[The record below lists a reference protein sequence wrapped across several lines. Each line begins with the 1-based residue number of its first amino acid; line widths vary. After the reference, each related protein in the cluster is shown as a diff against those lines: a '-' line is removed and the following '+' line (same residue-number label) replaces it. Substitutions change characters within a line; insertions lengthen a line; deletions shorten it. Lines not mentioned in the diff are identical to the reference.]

1 MAKLSG
7 ERRRGRPTKPGRSSS
22 KRSRRPAAAKPHTM
36 PAGALPGVL
45 PAFIEPSLALLTT
58 TPPSGTQWVYE
69 IKFDGYRIQSRIDKG
84 EVRLLTRKALDWT
97 KRFPTTAAALEA
109 LKVDK
114 ALLDGEIVS
123 EDEAGIP
130 RFADLQTDLK
140 SGRTDRIRYHIFD
153 LLYLDGFDLSGA
165 TLLDRKALLRS
176 FMAGLPTNSPLRY
189 SEHSDENAATML
201 RHACRMGLEG
211 IVSKRKDLPY
221 RSGRG
226 DHWLK
231 IKCTEAQEFVILG
244 YVPSTA
250 GAAFVGSLALGYY
263 DHGKLVYAGRVST
276 GWTRKVSKS
285 LRDTIE
291 ELHAAK
297 PVFGQPLPRGADKD
311 VRWTRPTLVCEI
323 ELRGWTADS
332 LIRQGSFKGLRE
344 DKPATEVARETSNP
358 PSMAK
363 TRGREKR

>member
-7 ERRRGRPTKPGRSSS
+7 ERRHGRAAKAGRSSD
-22 KRSRRPAAAKPHTM
+22 KLARRPAAAKPRTT
-36 PAGALPGVL
+36 PAGAARGAL
-45 PAFIEPSLALLTT
+45 PAFVEPSLALLTDK
-58 TPPSGTQWVYE
+58 PPSGTRWVHE
-69 IKFDGYRIQSRIDKG
+69 IKFDGYRVQARIDEG

-97 KRFPTTAAALEA
+97 KRFPTIAAALKA

-114 ALLDGEIVS
+114 AVLDGEIVS

-130 RFADLQTDLK
+130 RFADLQADLK

-176 FMAGLPTNSPLRY
+176 LMARLSTNSLLRY
-189 SEHSDENAATML
+189 SEHSDEDAATML

-211 IVSKRKDLPY
+211 IVSKRKELPY

-226 DHWLK
+226 EHWLK
-231 IKCTEAQEFVILG
+231 IKCTEAQEFVIVG

-263 DHGKLVYAGRVST
+263 DQGKLVYAGRVGT
-276 GWTRKVSKS
+276 GWTRKLSKS
-285 LRDTIE
+285 LRDAIE
-291 ELHAAK
+291 GLHAAA
-297 PVFGQPLPRGADKD
+297 PAFGQPLPRGAEKG
-311 VRWTRPTLVCEI
+311 VRWARPTLVCEI
-323 ELRGWTADS
+323 ELRGWTADG

-344 DKPATEVARETSNP
+344 DKPAREVVQEKESPLPVDKMGGR
-358 PSMAK
+358 K
-363 TRGREKR
+363 RG